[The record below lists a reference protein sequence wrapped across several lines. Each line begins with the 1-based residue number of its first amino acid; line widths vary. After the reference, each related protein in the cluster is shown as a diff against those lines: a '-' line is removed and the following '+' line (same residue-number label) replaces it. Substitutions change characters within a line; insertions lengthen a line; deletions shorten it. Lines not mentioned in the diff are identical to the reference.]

1 MRSEAFRD
9 RRRAAGPHAGRNP
22 HTGRVVVV
30 GGGYAGLHAA
40 SAVQRMGVDVMVI
53 DDSGSHDFVTR
64 LAAVAGGTAPLS
76 DASAP
81 MEEFQGHTESAR
93 VTAVGDGMVELAD
106 GRSID
111 AEAVILTTGAEVS
124 RPPIEGIEKS
134 RGLRDADDAAVLR
147 GLISAADSLVIVG
160 AGATGVQLAGAA
172 SVSHPGLQVHLV
184 ESANRLLPGSPR
196 SMGRGARRILRSRG
210 VHVLVR
216 TDVERFTD
224 TGVATSAGEI
234 DGLVVWAGG
243 YSADASRLGLPVAD
257 NGRVLVDDD
266 LLVEGM
272 ERTFAAGDVAAHL
285 DRNGSQLPMSAQVAV
300 RAGTAAGEN
309 AARLVHGE
317 ELQRVRI
324 STLGQV
330 VDLGGRRGVAQLGP
344 LTLSGELADLLP
356 PLLHDAIDLKDLLEI
371 GGIRALDRAPSS
383 VRSVLGL
390 GPRAVD
396 RPVRPASPLPRA
408 AREPVAAVGDS

>member
-9 RRRAAGPHAGRNP
+9 RRRAGGPHAGRNP
-22 HTGRVVVV
+22 HKSRVVVV

-40 SAVQRMGVDVMVI
+40 SAVQRMGVDVMVV

-111 AEAVILTTGAEVS
+111 AEAVIVTTGAEVS
-124 RPPIEGIEKS
+124 RPPIEGIEKA

-257 NGRVLVDDD
+257 NGRVLVGDD

-285 DRNGSQLPMSAQVAV
+285 ERNGSQLPMSAQVAV

-371 GGIRALDRAPSS
+371 GGIGALNRAPSS
-383 VRSVLGL
+383 VRSALGL
-390 GPRAVD
+390 GPRAAD
-396 RPVRPASPLPRA
+396 REIRPASPLPRVDQDL
-408 AREPVAAVGDS
+408 VAASGS

>member
-9 RRRAAGPHAGRNP
+9 RRRAGESPAGRNP
-22 HTGRVVVV
+22 GKGQVVVV

-40 SAVQRMGVDVMVI
+40 SAVQRLGVDVMVI

-81 MEEFQGHTESAR
+81 MKEFQGHTESAR
-93 VTAVGDGMVELAD
+93 VTAVGDGTVELAN

-111 AEAVILTTGAEVS
+111 AEAVIVTTGAEVS
-124 RPPIEGIEKS
+124 RPPIEGIEKA
-134 RGLRDADDAAVLR
+134 RGLRNADDAAVLR

-160 AGATGVQLAGAA
+160 GGATGVQLAGAA
-172 SVSHPGLQVHLV
+172 AISHPGLQVHLV

-210 VHVLVR
+210 VDVLVR
-216 TDVERFTD
+216 TDVDRFTE

-234 DGLVVWAGG
+234 EGLVVWAGG

-257 NGRVLVDDD
+257 NGRVLVGDD

-309 AARLVHGE
+309 GARLVRGE

-324 STLGQV
+324 STIGQV
-330 VDLGGRRGVAQLGP
+330 VDLGGRRGVAQIGP

-371 GGIRALDRAPSS
+371 GGIGALNRAPSS

-408 AREPVAAVGDS
+408 AREPVAATGGS

>member
-1 MRSEAFRD
+1 
-9 RRRAAGPHAGRNP
+9 
-22 HTGRVVVV
+22 
-30 GGGYAGLHAA
+30 
-40 SAVQRMGVDVMVI
+40 MGVDVMVI

-124 RPPIEGIEKS
+124 RPPIEGIEKA

-371 GGIRALDRAPSS
+371 GGIGALDRAPSS